1 MKLFLDQNSMLFI
14 EGTSTMQFPRKIIS
28 VLCLSVMAL
37 VACDSKKDQ
46 KDAAAQQ
53 GQTLQETAEVLPYLN
68 IQESKADYALPF
80 CEKKNCIEIDI
91 QTLKTQDAWLNQWI
105 ANHQAHVIQAQIES
119 KQNMTL
125 QQAINAFVK
134 KSDLWQAE
142 FPKNKA
148 FELHMQTR
156 MASQRNQ
163 YVLVQ
168 ISINTLQADIS
179 IKERQYFFVADRK
192 QQKGLSILDVIQPQ
206 QQNQLNIWVQEKYQ
220 EWLDK
225 QDSDVKK
232 QAPKKLYWGQSDWFF
247 DGEGIG
253 LHYRASEIVK
263 EGTQLDIY
271 LSKQQTKQ
279 ILKAEVYQQMF

>member
-1 MKLFLDQNSMLFI
+1 M
-14 EGTSTMQFPRKIIS
+14 
-28 VLCLSVMAL
+28 
-37 VACDSKKDQ
+37 
-46 KDAAAQQ
+46 
-53 GQTLQETAEVLPYLN
+53 AEVLPYLN
-68 IQESKADYALPF
+68 IQETKADYALPF

-91 QTLKTQDAWLNQWI
+91 QTIKTQDEWLNQWI
-105 ANHQAHVIQAQIES
+105 ANNQSNVIQAQIDT

-134 KSDLWQAE
+134 KSDVWQAE

-163 YVLVQ
+163 YVLLQ
-168 ISINTLQADIS
+168 ISINTLQADVS

-192 QQKGLSILDVIQPQ
+192 LKKALSILEVIQPK
-206 QQNQLNIWVQEKYQ
+206 QQNLLNNWVQVKYQ
-220 EWLDK
+220 EWLEK
-225 QDSDVKK
+225 QDVDVQK
-232 QAPKKLYWGQSDWFF
+232 QAPKKLYWGQADWFF

-271 LSKQQTKQ
+271 LSKEQTKQ
-279 ILKAEVYQQMF
+279 ILKTDVYQQMF

>member
-1 MKLFLDQNSMLFI
+1 
-14 EGTSTMQFPRKIIS
+14 MQFTKKITSI
-28 VLCLSVMAL
+28 LCLSTLLL

-46 KDAAAQQ
+46 KNSDTQQ
-53 GQTLQETAEVLPYLN
+53 GKTQQEVAEVLPYLN
-68 IQESKADYALPF
+68 IQETKADYALPF

-91 QTLKTQDAWLNQWI
+91 QTIKTQDEWLNQWI
-105 ANHQAHVIQAQIES
+105 ANNQSNVIQAQIDT

-134 KSDLWQAE
+134 KSDVWQAE

-163 YVLVQ
+163 YVLLQ
-168 ISINTLQADIS
+168 ISINTLQADVS

-192 QQKGLSILDVIQPQ
+192 LKKALSILEVIQPK
-206 QQNQLNIWVQEKYQ
+206 QQNLLNNWVQVKYQ
-220 EWLDK
+220 EWLEK
-225 QDSDVKK
+225 QDVDVQK
-232 QAPKKLYWGQSDWFF
+232 QAPKKLYWGQADWFF

-271 LSKQQTKQ
+271 LSKEQTKQ
-279 ILKAEVYQQMF
+279 ILKTDVYQQMF